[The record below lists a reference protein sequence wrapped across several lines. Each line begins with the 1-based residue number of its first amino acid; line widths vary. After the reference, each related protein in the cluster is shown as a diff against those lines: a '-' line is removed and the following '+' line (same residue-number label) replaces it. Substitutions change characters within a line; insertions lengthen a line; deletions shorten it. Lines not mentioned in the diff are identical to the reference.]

1 MQRGQPAEGSA
12 TARFLGNCMF
22 RKSDSS
28 GSNALRYVGPAE
40 DAIAGDA
47 SFGPTQQIS
56 FDAGSAASP
65 VCNTYGRPAP
75 SSRSGGWRAFLEFV
89 LKLLLIA
96 GAAALVTA
104 LVYQTYRYAYNLGY
118 ANAQVDLDTTFLPT
132 YASLAEGGPCRRWE
146 DGYCAEAV
154 DIKSA
159 IQWSRHYL
167 HLGDSESALER
178 WDRALDFYR
187 RSMHIGSGVGAQAAI
202 YAAKRVQFQSMTCE
216 YSNASLAR
224 ISRDFDKNPL
234 GALIEMRQKQSAL
247 RALGYYSGNVD
258 NRHGALTRAAIRE
271 FQRDLWFDSTGALTS
286 EQTVILICGAAQ
298 IAKHVDS
305 QNVLGIMY
313 ATGLGVRQNT
323 DYALNWLETAAQRGD
338 ADASWNLALLYG
350 TRTVLSSVQICD
362 AVQNSER
369 ADSYL
374 AEAADAGHP
383 AAQIAYRKFANNTP
397 EDRWRKLAGDL
408 RLPEAIERVG
418 RGCNPNG

>member
-1 MQRGQPAEGSA
+1 
-12 TARFLGNCMF
+12 MF
-22 RKSDSS
+22 RKGEDIDA
-28 GSNALRYVGPAE
+28 NPLRGIE
-40 DAIAGDA
+40 RDDDDASET

-56 FDAGSAASP
+56 IETGSAASP
-65 VCNTYGRPAP
+65 VCTKCGAPPGQPRPQP
-75 SSRSGGWRAFLEFV
+75 GGLRAVLDFI
-89 LKLLLIA
+89 LKLLLFT
-96 GAAALVTA
+96 AAVALVVV
-104 LVYQTYRYAYNLGY
+104 LVRGTYLYAYERGY
-118 ANAQVDLDTTFLPT
+118 LDAQLQIDDGYLPT

-154 DIKSA
+154 DVKSA

-178 WDRALDFYR
+178 WDRALEFYR
-187 RSMHIGSGVGAQAAI
+187 RSMNIGSGVGAQAAI

-216 YSNASLAR
+216 YSDASLAR
-224 ISRDFDKNPL
+224 IARDFDKNPL
-234 GALIEMRQKQSAL
+234 GALIEMRQKQTAM
-247 RALGYYSGNVD
+247 RALGYYNGKVD
-258 NRHGALTRAAIRE
+258 NKHGAQTRAAVRA
-271 FQRDLWFDSTGALTS
+271 FQSDLWFDETGALTS
-286 EQTVILICGAAQ
+286 EQTVLLICGAAQ
-298 IAKHVDS
+298 IAKDVNS

-323 DYALNWLETAAQRGD
+323 DYALNWLESAAQRGD

-383 AAQIAYRKFANNTP
+383 AALIAYRKFPNDTP
-397 EDRWRKLAGDL
+397 EDRWRKLTGDL
-408 RLPEAIERVG
+408 RLPEALERVG